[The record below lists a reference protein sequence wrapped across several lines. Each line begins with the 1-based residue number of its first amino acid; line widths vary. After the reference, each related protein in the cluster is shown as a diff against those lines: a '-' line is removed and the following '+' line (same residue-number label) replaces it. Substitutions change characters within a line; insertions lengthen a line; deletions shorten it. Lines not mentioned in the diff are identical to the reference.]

1 MKKIIR
7 SNDFV
12 LREIAGDAF
21 LIPVGEA
28 SVKFN
33 GMITL
38 NGMSA
43 FIWKELE
50 TGKTEEE
57 LVERVLEIYEST
69 EAEVKADVQEFLAQL
84 KKMDMVHEVE

>member
-1 MKKIIR
+1 MKIIR
-7 SNDFV
+7 NNDFV
-12 LREIAGDAF
+12 MRQIAGETF

-38 NGMSA
+38 NNISA

-50 TGKTEEE
+50 TEKSGDE
-57 LVERVLEIYEST
+57 LVKAVLDVYDVE
-69 EAEVKADVQEFLAQL
+69 EAEAREDIMRFLDSMKSMNMIQYL
-84 KKMDMVHEVE
+84 